1 MVARSLAS
9 AACAAWA
16 RTFSM
21 IPTAPRI
28 PLSRIASGSA
38 SNASSVPAC
47 WISAEAVF
55 SPTPLMPGM
64 LSIAS
69 PMSPM
74 MSTQR
79 SGSMP

>member
-16 RTFSM
+16 RTFS
-21 IPTAPRI
+21 ISPAAPRM
-28 PLSRIASGSA
+28 PLLAIASGSA
-38 SNASSVPAC
+38 RSASNVPAC
-47 WISAEAVF
+47 WISADAVF
-55 SPTPLMPGM
+55 SPIPLMPGM